1 MFRCQLMT
9 DGLFQDLAVH
19 ASCKQPGSLRSLPV
33 TLTPRRPRCGMRL
46 YAVRANK
53 PGIGSSGDTALPFG
67 YCWECEELF
76 KVDIELE
83 QLRPRRAESP
93 PSNRA
98 ADPSR
103 RRAHGDTVN
112 EDPRYRESVCRTKYG
127 TVHQTVL
134 GSVMGDVSL
143 FM

>member
-1 MFRCQLMT
+1 
-9 DGLFQDLAVH
+9 
-19 ASCKQPGSLRSLPV
+19 
-33 TLTPRRPRCGMRL
+33 MRL

-103 RRAHGDTVN
+103 RRANRDTVN
-112 EDPRYRESVCRTKYG
+112 EDPRYRESVSLPSSRSLRP
-127 TVHQTVL
+127 TVL
-134 GSVMGDVSL
+134 GSVMVGVDP
-143 FM
+143 FMRKP

>member
-1 MFRCQLMT
+1 
-9 DGLFQDLAVH
+9 
-19 ASCKQPGSLRSLPV
+19 
-33 TLTPRRPRCGMRL
+33 MRL

-103 RRAHGDTVN
+103 RRANGDTVN
-112 EDPRYRESVCRTKYG
+112 EDPRYRESVSLPRSRRLPPTARRTAR
-127 TVHQTVL
+127 L
-134 GSVMGDVSL
+134 SV
-143 FM
+143 